1 MARAD
6 GAPSVSF
13 RRNRPHKLLANECIT
28 PSEFTVSR
36 EHLLDPIGIAAT

>member
-13 RRNRPHKLLANECIT
+13 RRNRPHKLLECIT
-28 PSEFTVSR
+28 PSEFTISR